1 LTPSSLSSPL
11 HAHPLGDSAV
21 AIVFGAERSAELLH
35 RIHSAARALEA
46 ARIPHVEDVVPAY
59 LALTVFYDSL
69 RISYREISA
78 TLLAACGRAADG
90 AKTPTPRTHRIPVRY
105 DGPDLDFIASST
117 GLSVDE
123 VVTRHLGRSYTVD
136 LLGFVPGFGYLGE
149 LDPALHLPRREQ
161 PRPRVTA
168 GSVAIAAAQTAIYPL
183 DTPGGWHII
192 GSTSTVMFDPARSP
206 PALLAPGDIV
216 QFERV
221 P

>member
-1 LTPSSLSSPL
+1 
-11 HAHPLGDSAV
+11 
-21 AIVFGAERSAELLH
+21 VFGTERSAELLH

-46 ARIPHVEDVVPAY
+46 ARIPNVEDVVPAY
-59 LALTVFYDSL
+59 LVLTVFYDSL
-69 RISYREISA
+69 RVSYREISA
-78 TLLAACGRAADG
+78 TLLAACDRGADFG
-90 AKTPTPRTHRIPVRY
+90 EKPTPRTHRIPVRY

-117 GLSVDE
+117 GLSVDD
-123 VVTRHLGRSYTVD
+123 VVARHLGRTYTVD

-168 GSVAIAAAQTAIYPL
+168 GSVAIAAAQTAVYPL

-192 GSTSTVMFDPARSP
+192 GTTSTVMFDPARNP
-206 PALLAPGDIV
+206 PALLAPGDTV

-221 P
+221 Q